1 MDVGI
6 YLLESQSLKD
16 QGKSRTVSRRQDD
29 PESSRS
35 QSLKDQGKS
44 RTLKAETLRRL
55 QSRNPLKIRASLGRT
70 APLRTC

>member
-44 RTLKAETLRRL
+44 RTGIPER
-55 QSRNPLKIRASLGRT
+55 
-70 APLRTC
+70 